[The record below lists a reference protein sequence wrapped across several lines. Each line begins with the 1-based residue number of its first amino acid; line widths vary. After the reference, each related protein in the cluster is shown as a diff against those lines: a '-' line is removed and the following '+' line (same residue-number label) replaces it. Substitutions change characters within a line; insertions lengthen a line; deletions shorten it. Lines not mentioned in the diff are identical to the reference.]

1 MIMGKSVLCCFKK
14 LGFNNTCIRNTI
26 KKLSKS
32 SMECSFCIWLAR
44 NNKHWNPAA
53 NCKLNDP
60 SKETC
65 NSPSSLSSPKQ
76 TNKSVSNTKSVRPVG
91 FINKGNTC
99 YANSI
104 LQILSVVPNLWS
116 RVPSESN
123 ALSPMLQA
131 IRLNMAVKKNSTKPV
146 DPSNF
151 LWALKRKLSI
161 IRGVP
166 FDFNTQQ
173 DVAEILQVVL
183 DEVKGISLAASH
195 LICNTQKITV
205 SCNTCFCSS
214 VTEENLDIVT
224 LPVSTDIQ
232 TSMNQFLKPEILSSQ
247 NKWFCPSCNLL
258 SESTRGTC
266 IINSAPIL
274 IIQLCRFSNQGGQLA
289 KNENFFSCTQSES
302 NKDLTVP
309 ITIEDEV
316 SFTNKCS
323 LIATINHSGTLNRGH
338 YWAFIKDLHS
348 SSWYSSMASLFL
360 MLKKILSTVLHL
372 TSLFTGKFKFFQDL
386 PKIVIVL
393 QGGFVIS
400 DIVFGCDDPTYNP
413 SPVRELS
420 LLTQFSGITTLQS
433 LVSEKQC
440 KGA

>member
-1 MIMGKSVLCCFKK
+1 
-14 LGFNNTCIRNTI
+14 
-26 KKLSKS
+26 
-32 SMECSFCIWLAR
+32 
-44 NNKHWNPAA
+44 
-53 NCKLNDP
+53 
-60 SKETC
+60 
-65 NSPSSLSSPKQ
+65 
-76 TNKSVSNTKSVRPVG
+76 
-91 FINKGNTC
+91 
-99 YANSI
+99 
-104 LQILSVVPNLWS
+104 
-116 RVPSESN
+116 
-123 ALSPMLQA
+123 
-131 IRLNMAVKKNSTKPV
+131 MAVKNNSTKPV

-151 LWALKRKLSI
+151 LWALKSKLSI
-161 IRGVP
+161 IRKVP

-173 DVAEILQVVL
+173 DMAEILQVVS

-214 VTEENLDIVT
+214 ASEETLDIVT

-258 SESTRGTC
+258 SESTRETC

-274 IIQLCRFSNQGGQLA
+274 IIQLCRFSNHGGQLV
-289 KNENFFSCTQSES
+289 KNENFFSCMPSES
-302 NKDLTVP
+302 KRDLIVP

-316 SFTNKCS
+316 SFTNKYS

-348 SSWYSSMASLFL
+348 SSWYSCNDKSVL
-360 MLKKILSTVLHL
+360 MLKKILSTILHH
-372 TSLFTGKFKFFQDL
+372 TSFFTGKFKFFQDL
-386 PKIVIVL
+386 PNIFMVL

-400 DIVFGCDDPTYNP
+400 DIVFGCDDHTYNP

-420 LLTQFSGITTLQS
+420 LLTQFSVIRTLQS